1 MLTLLFDL
9 DDTLLDTNMDAFIPA
24 YFQAFSAHMA
34 PYVSPEVMLPALAS
48 GTRAMMV
55 SEDPARTLREIFD
68 QKFYPKLG
76 VDRAAMQ
83 PILEQFYDEVFPSLG
98 ELTGRRPEALELV
111 EWAFAKGYRVA
122 VATDPL
128 FPLKATQHR
137 LRFAGLPPEQ
147 YPFALVSSYETFHF
161 TKSHAAYFAEF
172 LGRLGWPEGSV
183 LMVGNDA
190 ERDLA
195 PARAVGLP
203 TYWVNGNLPQAS
215 DPEAAGR
222 GSLSHLRA
230 WLDSVDIKSLEPQFT
245 TRESFLALMTSTP
258 AAMASLLDEAPASA
272 WTSRPA
278 PAEWALTEVLCHLRD
293 TEREVNQPR
302 LQRLLTETEP
312 FISSRNTDTWAEE
325 RSYLKED
332 GRAAFQEF
340 LASRLSTL
348 ETLKALSDAD
358 WARKARHSIFGPTTL
373 LELVG
378 FMATHDRIHIQQI
391 WKLIHPDVVPS

>member
-24 YFQAFSAHMA
+24 YFQALSAHMA
-34 PYVSPEVMLPALAS
+34 PHVSPEVMLPALVS
-48 GTRAMMV
+48 GTRAMMS
-55 SEDPARTLREIFD
+55 SEDPARTLREVFD
-68 QKFYPKLG
+68 EKFYPKLG

-83 PILEQFYDEVFPSLG
+83 PVIAQFYDEVFPSLG
-98 ELTGRRPEALELV
+98 ELTGKRSEAVELV

-122 VATDPL
+122 VATDPF

-172 LGRLGWPEGSV
+172 LGRLGWPEGPV

-195 PARAVGLP
+195 PARALGLP
-203 TYWVNGNLPQAS
+203 TFWVNGDQPQAS
-215 DPEAAGR
+215 DPEATGR
-222 GSLSHLRA
+222 GSLSDLRA
-230 WLDSVDIKSLEPQFT
+230 WLESVDVKSLEPQFG
-245 TRESFLALMTSTP
+245 TRNSTLALMTSVP
-258 AAMASLLDEAPASA
+258 ASIASLLDEAPASA

-302 LQRLLTETEP
+302 LQRLLSETEP
-312 FISSRNTDTWAEE
+312 FISSRNTDAWAEE

-332 GRAAFQEF
+332 GRTVFQEF
-340 LASRLSTL
+340 LTTRLATL
-348 ETLKALSDAD
+348 ETLKGLSDAD

-391 WKLIHPDVVPS
+391 WKLIHPEVVSS